1 MSAFGYKQTLCPYL
15 ANVRFTPE
23 SGHSNAQERLG
34 FKKQTLDVR
43 LSPNSGR
50 KSVRRWESAIDP
62 TETLDFKRGI
72 LIDHEHAQY
81 CGLLGNTE
89 ESTLPD
95 TFSWL
100 HGEASIDDFL
110 ADPIVQLLM
119 QSDRVSEGE
128 LRALL
133 RTASEKLTR
142 APE

>member
-1 MSAFGYKQTLCPYL
+1 MTSWRSQLYRKPRTRCEIFTSPPL
-15 ANVRFTPE
+15 ASQN
-23 SGHSNAQERLG
+23 LG
-34 FKKQTLDVR
+34 PHIGALK
-43 LSPNSGR
+43 
-50 KSVRRWESAIDP
+50 
-62 TETLDFKRGI
+62 
-72 LIDHEHAQY
+72 Y